1 MCGGCRYVIWACQH
15 TLAVTI
21 VDTIACHEMSEFR
34 GFLGHLEG
42 PTGPLKFFLTPAKGG
57 GVPSD
62 ACDTGGTAVP
72 SAASPSVLA
81 GGRRMAKRRQRWTER
96 GLSTRECTREAC
108 VVILCNLLMDY
119 N

>member
-1 MCGGCRYVIWACQH
+1 MH
-15 TLAVTI
+15 
-21 VDTIACHEMSEFR
+21 D
-34 GFLGHLEG
+34 LEG
-42 PTGPLKFFLTPAKGG
+42 PPGSPKLVLAPANGG
-57 GVPSD
+57 GAPP
-62 ACDTGGTAVP
+62 DTCEAGGTAVP
-72 SAASPSVLA
+72 SAASPSELA